1 MTLEVEEEIDE
12 ILEDDI
18 EEAYEDHDS
27 NYLD

>member
-18 EEAYEDHDS
+18 EEAYEEHDS

>member
-18 EEAYEDHDS
+18 EEAYEEHDS
-27 NYLD
+27 NFLD